1 VADDRN
7 QFQKEVE
14 RCIQGTRSVDF
25 EFRIVRRD
33 TGEVRWISS
42 RTRLKRDG
50 SVGYIIGARLDVT
63 ERRRAEEALRE
74 SEERFRLAAEAGSL
88 GVWDY
93 DAVLDER
100 DWSDRLREIFGL
112 SQDAPAQLSA
122 RTSSLDSAKG
132 AERRRIA

>member
-1 VADDRN
+1 M
-7 QFQKEVE
+7 
-14 RCIQGTRSVDF
+14 
-25 EFRIVRRD
+25 
-33 TGEVRWISS
+33 
-42 RTRLKRDG
+42 
-50 SVGYIIGARLDVT
+50 T